1 MIEDDDDGGIAW
13 TKDYLSHH
21 PKALAV
27 QGGA

>member
-1 MIEDDDDGGIAW
+1 MLEDDDGGIAW
-13 TKDYLSHH
+13 PKEYLSHH